1 MFCIVYCLNINIVTY
16 LYKQIWFTIV
26 KFLFLDMNKI
36 EKYFILLFKELRI
49 YISILLVSYLKKN
62 KLESS

>member
-16 LYKQIWFTIV
+16 LYKQIWFIIV

-49 YISILLVSYLKKN
+49 YISLLLVSYLKKN

>member
-1 MFCIVYCLNINIVTY
+1 MFCIVYCLNINIVTC

-49 YISILLVSYLKKN
+49 YISIFY
-62 KLESS
+62 

>member
-1 MFCIVYCLNINIVTY
+1 MFCIVYCLNINIVIY

-49 YISILLVSYLKKN
+49 YISLLLVSYLKKN

>member
-49 YISILLVSYLKKN
+49 YISLLLVSYLKKN

>member
-1 MFCIVYCLNINIVTY
+1 MFYIVYCLNINIVTC

-49 YISILLVSYLKKN
+49 YISLLLVSYLKKN